1 MKEAQRPP
9 LNGLKFTGLSAKWQ
23 EIEVNNLK
31 FSRNDNI
38 SFIFPS
44 LLAYFFTLII
54 LGYVDDANGL
64 LKDINTEDLMR
75 VCE

>member
-1 MKEAQRPP
+1 MR
-9 LNGLKFTGLSAKWQ
+9 
-23 EIEVNNLK
+23 
-31 FSRNDNI
+31 I
-38 SFIFPS
+38 SLFLFPS
-44 LLAYFFTLII
+44 FMDYFFPPNN